1 VVTIA
6 YGLYL
11 SLSSF
16 VAAVETTVD
25 TAITMVADVVVDAI
39 IAKIHNSKRTR
50 YRLIAYNE
58 FFLSILNLHT
68 CKAIRP

>member
-25 TAITMVADVVVDAI
+25 TAITVVADVVVDAI
-39 IAKIHNSKRTR
+39 IANNHKQKS
-50 YRLIAYNE
+50 
-58 FFLSILNLHT
+58 
-68 CKAIRP
+68 